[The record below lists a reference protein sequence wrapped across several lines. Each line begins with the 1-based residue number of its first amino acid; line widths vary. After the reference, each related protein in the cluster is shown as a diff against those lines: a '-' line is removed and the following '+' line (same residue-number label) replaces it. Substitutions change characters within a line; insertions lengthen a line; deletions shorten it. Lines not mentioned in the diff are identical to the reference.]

1 MSNVNIIKNTNLK
14 LNLIHKKINYFRIK
28 NKNFKGCLDKDYL
41 NKKNNFSSPPFQYFS
56 LNYLNFNH
64 KLKTNVH
71 NNIIEEVKFLI
82 NLQNKDGSYDEWY
95 KNERSFCTS
104 SYTSFLI
111 SNLLLNNLEIRSD
124 LKMDLLNSLDKSFY
138 FLKEKINKNIL
149 NQNLAKLAFLQNYC
163 EIKKERKNIFIKKE
177 LKAYSDKLY
186 SFVMKSYEYEYEG
199 VDLGYL
205 TVSLMLSAEIL
216 KRKNSKKMMEIFVR
230 LLHVSKKLTLDFK
243 YFPNYIFS
251 RSSRIFLISGFFYA
265 FKQNMINKNDFK
277 RILNFYDKNFKIIYE
292 LNNIKYLSFFY
303 STDQTLSLLDKSK
316 KVYKKNLIGKLNNTD
331 LDFFSLGKK
340 NRNIFF
346 YKKNPNLIAFNL
358 RDRIHIHMCDN
369 IIFKGNK
376 YIPTILKNFSIS
388 KKKIIITQK
397 FSKISKLKKTA
408 FKYIKI
414 ISIIS
419 KIRIFN
425 KLIDYLGKYFLI
437 IKKKEIKDFKKFRTI
452 YFYGN
457 KIRLKDVI
465 ISSNIDYSITSSNEV
480 HYFSPTSFLLKNEIM
495 KMKKISVKKFNK
507 MKKKVTSTIY
517 EY

>member
-1 MSNVNIIKNTNLK
+1 MTNIHVIKNINLK
-14 LNLIHKKINYFRIK
+14 LNLIHKKINQFRIK

-41 NKKNNFSSPPFQYFS
+41 DKKNNFSSPPFQYFS
-56 LNYLNFNH
+56 LNYLNFNY
-64 KLKTNVH
+64 KLKTNVL
-71 NNIIEEVKFLI
+71 NDINEEVKFLI

-111 SNLLLNNLEIRSD
+111 SNLLLNSSKIGSN
-124 LKMDLLNSLDKSFY
+124 LKMDMLNSLDKSFF

-149 NQNLAKLAFLQNYC
+149 NQNLAKLVFLQNYC
-163 EIKKERKNIFIKKE
+163 EIKKESKNIFIKKE
-177 LKAYSDKLY
+177 FKAYSEKLH
-186 SFVMKSYEYEYEG
+186 SFVMKSYEYEYKG

-216 KRKNSKKMMEIFVR
+216 KKKNSKKMMEIFAR
-230 LLHVSKKLTLDFK
+230 LLNVSKKLTLNFK

-265 FKQNMINKNDFK
+265 FKQNMLNKNDFK

-292 LNNIKYLSFFY
+292 LDDIKYLSFFY
-303 STDQTLSLLDKSK
+303 STDQTLLLLDKSK
-316 KVYKKNLIGKLNNTD
+316 KVSKKKLIGKLDNTD

-346 YKKNPNLIAFNL
+346 YKKNPNLIAFNF
-358 RDRIHIHMCDN
+358 RNKIQIHLCDN
-369 IIFKGNK
+369 LIFKGNK
-376 YIPTILKNFSIS
+376 YIPSILKNFSIS
-388 KKKIIITQK
+388 KKKIFITQK
-397 FSKISKLKKTA
+397 FSKISKLKKIA
-408 FKYIKI
+408 FKHIKI
-414 ISIIS
+414 ISFIS

-425 KLIDYLGKYFLI
+425 QLIDYLGKYFLI
-437 IKKKEIKDFKKFRTI
+437 IKKNKIKDFKKFRTI

-465 ISSNIDYSITSSNEV
+465 ISSNNDYSITSSNEV
-480 HYFSPTSFLLKNEIM
+480 HYFSPTSFLLKNEVM

-507 MKKKVTSTIY
+507 MNKKIISTIY